1 LNLEKPKK
9 FMFTTLFVDNDYYVK
24 RSQYKN
30 TLYIYVYKKGFL
42 SFNNVVA
49 VKVVV
54 NE

>member
-1 LNLEKPKK
+1 LNEGKPKK
-9 FMFTTLFVDNDYYVK
+9 FMLKTLFVDNDYYVK

-30 TLYIYVYKKGFL
+30 TLYIYVYKKAL
-42 SFNNVVA
+42 LHFNNVVA